1 MNRKETLKFTVDTS
15 LLKKYDR
22 PGPRYTSYPTA
33 PKFNESF
40 GAKEFIREVE
50 DNNRRN
56 DTPLSLYFHIPF
68 CDTLCYFCGCNMQ
81 ISHNREYIDEYVE
94 LMKREILSLKGY
106 ISPSRKV
113 AQLHWGGGTPSY
125 LEPDQMKNLFETIRG
140 SFDFADD
147 AEIGIEFD
155 PRGLTEGHISTLHE
169 LGFNRGSLGVQD
181 FNPEV
186 QKAINRIQTIE
197 ETKWTVETLKKYGF
211 ESINLDLIYGL
222 PFQTA
227 KSFEKTVDLVL
238 GMEPARFAVFN
249 FAFVPWLKKH
259 QKVIKPAT
267 LPAPEVK
274 LEILKM
280 TIEKLADSG
289 YEYIGMDH
297 FARPDDELAVAQ
309 REKTLYRNFQGYS
322 TKAGCDLYAF
332 GITSISMLPRAYA
345 QNVKT
350 IDEYRLRIEN
360 GTPAVY
366 RGYRLSK
373 DDLLRRHVIM
383 RLMCDFELE
392 KRDVERKFN
401 ITFDEY
407 FSGALEQLLLFQDD
421 GLLSLSGDGITI
433 LPMGRLVIRNIAMC
447 FDAYLPS
454 EADNRQIYS
463 RTV

>member
-1 MNRKETLKFTVDTS
+1 MNRIEALKFTVDTF

-40 GAKEFIREVE
+40 GANEYIREME
-50 DNNRRN
+50 ENNLHN

-81 ISHNREYIDEYVE
+81 ISHNRQYIDEYVE
-94 LMKREILSLKGY
+94 LLKKEIVSLKRH
-106 ISPSRKV
+106 ISSLRKV
-113 AQLHWGGGTPSY
+113 AQIHWGGGTPSY
-125 LEPDQMKNLFETIRG
+125 LEPDQMKNLFGTIREC
-140 SFDFADD
+140 FPFADD

-155 PRGLTEGHISTLHE
+155 PRGLTEAHISTLHE

-181 FNPEV
+181 FNPAV
-186 QKAINRIQTIE
+186 QQAINRIQTIE
-197 ETKWTVETLKKYGF
+197 ETAWTVETLKKYGF
-211 ESINLDLIYGL
+211 KSINIDLIYGL

-227 KSFEKTVDLVL
+227 QSFEKTVDLVV

-267 LPAPEVK
+267 LPTPEVK
-274 LEILKM
+274 LAILKM
-280 TIEKLADSG
+280 TMEKLADSG

-297 FARPDDELAVAQ
+297 FAKPDDELAIAQ

-322 TKAGCDLYAF
+322 TKAGCDLHAF

-350 IDEYRLRIEN
+350 IDEYRSRIEN
-360 GTPAVY
+360 GTPAVF
-366 RGYRLSK
+366 RGYRLSE

-383 RLMCDFELE
+383 RLMCDLELD
-392 KRDVERKFN
+392 KNDVERRFK

-407 FSGALEQLLLFQDD
+407 FSDALEQLSSFQND
-421 GLLSLSGDGITI
+421 GLVSLSGDGITI

-454 EADNRQIYS
+454 ETDNKPIYS